1 MLLITGASGF
11 LGTNVLYEALADG
24 RDVVGTYHDKPIRS
38 PHIRVVESDLSQIG
52 AAEELLE
59 SFRPDWVLNCAAL
72 ANVDV
77 CEKDPDLA
85 LRINVDVPRLLA
97 ESCQKAEVRFVHIS
111 TDAVFDGQ
119 RGGYDEDDPAAPL
132 NVYAR
137 TKLEGERAVFDKML
151 DALVVRTNFVG
162 YSSDGQTGLA
172 QWIIRELS
180 AGKRI
185 HGFSDV
191 VFAPLVANDLA
202 RILFEMMD
210 ANLTGLYHVNGST
223 PVSKLDFG
231 RKLARE
237 LELDETL
244 IQPARVADAHLAAPR
259 PLNLWLSSRRVE
271 ADLGK
276 TMPTIDE
283 TISKIGELGR
293 SNYPQRLQ
301 ELTGN

>member
-1 MLLITGASGF
+1 M
-11 LGTNVLYEALADG
+11 
-24 RDVVGTYHDKPIRS
+24 R
-38 PHIRVVESDLSQIG
+38 
-52 AAEELLE
+52 
-59 SFRPDWVLNCAAL
+59 
-72 ANVDV
+72 
-77 CEKDPDLA
+77 KDPDLA

-97 ESCQKAEVRFVHIS
+97 EACQKAEVRFVHIS

-137 TKLEGERAVFDKML
+137 TKLEGEKAVFDKML

-162 YSSDGQTGLA
+162 FSANGQTGLA

-185 HGFSDV
+185 SGFSDV
-191 VFAPLVANDLA
+191 IIAPLVANDLA
-202 RILFEMMD
+202 RVLFQMMD
-210 ANLTGLYHVNGST
+210 ANLNGLYHVAGST
-223 PVSKLDFG
+223 PVSKLDFA

-244 IQPARVADAHLAAPR
+244 IQPSRVADAHLTAPR
-259 PLNLWLSSRRVE
+259 PLNIWLSPRRVE

-276 TMPTIDE
+276 SMPTIDE
-283 TISKIGELGR
+283 SISTLGELAR
-293 SNYPQRLQ
+293 ANHSERLK